1 MEADF
6 GLPPYLSKSS
16 MKPDIVIGLDSST
29 TATKAIAWDSRGRVI
44 AEGRAS
50 VPLSMPKPGW
60 FEQDVADWTGAATK
74 ALKQV
79 TRKISAA
86 RIAAVAISNQRESFA
101 QFDAKNR
108 PLRPGTLWL
117 DERAHVET
125 KELAKMIGAEK
136 LHRISGKPS
145 DVTPCITRCRWLA
158 KHMPGMWKKTA
169 KTAEVHGVLTHFL
182 TNQWHTSTSSADP
195 MGLLDMTR
203 FDWSDELI
211 SGVGL
216 TRAQLPKL
224 FRPGDVMGGLTPSAA
239 KLTGLKVGTLVVAG
253 GGDGQCAGTGAN
265 MFEKGRAYLNLGTAA
280 VSGSFGTDYVH
291 DPVFR
296 TMSAVAENGYSYETA
311 IRTGTFLLNW
321 IVERMFN
328 VNTAKNP
335 NIFLVLEGEAKASPI
350 GSNGLTLLPYWSG
363 CMTPYWDTGA
373 RGVIAGLS
381 GNHTR
386 GDVYRAVMEGIAL
399 EQVMMTERVGEVTQA
414 IDHYVVM
421 GGGAKSDLW
430 CQIIADVAGHPVK
443 RLETLEASSLGAA
456 MAAAKGAGWFKTIP
470 QAAAAMAG
478 KPGKTFLPKAASHR
492 RYRELLTIY
501 RDLWP
506 TLSNW
511 NARMLE
517 FSQRVAS

>member
-1 MEADF
+1 VEADS
-6 GLPPYLSKSS
+6 GLPPYLSKSP

-29 TATKAIAWDSRGRVI
+29 TATKAIAWDRRGSAV

-50 VPLSMPKPGW
+50 IPLSRPKPGW
-60 FEQDVADWTGAATK
+60 FEQEVSDWTGAAAK

-79 TRKISAA
+79 TRTIPAA

-117 DERAHVET
+117 DERAHLQVKT
-125 KELAKMIGAEK
+125 LAREIGEDEI
-136 LHRISGKPS
+136 HRISGKPS
-145 DVTPCITRCRWLA
+145 DVTPCFARCRWFMEN
-158 KHMPGMWKKTA
+158 MPKLWQQTIKTS
-169 KTAEVHGVLTHFL
+169 EVHGVLTQFL
-182 TNQWHTSTSSADP
+182 TGKWNTSVASADP
-195 MGLLDMTR
+195 MGLIDMAR
-203 FDWSDELI
+203 FDWSDTLI
-211 SGVGL
+211 SKVGL
-216 TRAQLPKL
+216 ARSQLPSL
-224 FRPGDVMGGLTPSAA
+224 FRPGEVTGYVTAEAA
-239 KLTGLKVGTLVVAG
+239 RATGLKVGTPIIAG

-265 MFEKGRAYLNLGTAA
+265 VFVKGRAYLNLGTAV
-280 VSGSFGTDYVH
+280 VSGSFGTGYAH
-291 DPVFR
+291 DRTFR
-296 TMSAVAENGYSYETA
+296 TMGAVAEDGYIYETA

-328 VNTAKNP
+328 VNATKNP
-335 NIFLVLEGEAKASPI
+335 SIFLALEGEAKASPI
-350 GSNGLTLLPYWSG
+350 GSNGLALLPYWSG

-386 GDVYRAVMEGIAL
+386 GDMYRAVMEGIAL
-399 EQVMMTERVGEVTQA
+399 EQVMMTERVGEVTQS

-430 CQIIADVAGHPVK
+430 CQIIADIGGHPVK

-456 MAAAKGAGWFKTIP
+456 MAAAKGVGWYKTIP

-478 KPGKTFLPKAASHR
+478 KSGKTFKPKSAAHA
-492 RYRELLTIY
+492 RYRELLAIY

-506 TLSNW
+506 TMSTW
-511 NARMLE
+511 NARLLE
-517 FSQRVAS
+517 FSQRATS